1 MILGGASAAILQGLS
16 IGSTALLVAVLAA
29 LALEVAQSR
38 FLAQSASATVRSVA
52 IASEA
57 DHPLIRGFGSL
68 ANLVTMIDDR
78 RHSLES
84 GTSAEFAERIGQV
97 DRFYRGVAAPLAKDL
112 TSIYNRALELPID
125 SLPFIGFSDQEPLV
139 TLFAFLR
146 SVATLEQIIIERRR
160 DLTH

>member
-1 MILGGASAAILQGLS
+1 M
-16 IGSTALLVAVLAA
+16 
-29 LALEVAQSR
+29 
-38 FLAQSASATVRSVA
+38 
-52 IASEA
+52 
-57 DHPLIRGFGSL
+57 
-68 ANLVTMIDDR
+68 
-78 RHSLES
+78 
-84 GTSAEFAERIGQV
+84 